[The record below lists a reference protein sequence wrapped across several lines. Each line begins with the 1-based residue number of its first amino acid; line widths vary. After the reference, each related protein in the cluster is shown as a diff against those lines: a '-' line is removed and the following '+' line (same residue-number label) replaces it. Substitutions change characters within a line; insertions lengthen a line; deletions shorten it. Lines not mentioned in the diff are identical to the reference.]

1 MSACVPVRDMKDTA
15 TFTALVESE
24 RDVTVTKNGYEAMH
38 CISSDQYRLM
48 QEEIAKA
55 KLLSRMMLAE
65 DEISQ
70 GDYSDYDA
78 VAIECQDYPDAP
90 NHPSFPSTLLR
101 PGERYHRT
109 IIFRFTTK

>member
-15 TFTALVESE
+15 AFTALVETE

-38 CISSDQYRLM
+38 CISSDQYRVM
-48 QEEIAKA
+48 QDEIAKA

-70 GDYSDYDA
+70 GDYSDYD
-78 VAIECQDYPDAP
+78 
-90 NHPSFPSTLLR
+90 SFVTSIRDEYAL
-101 PGERYHRT
+101 
-109 IIFRFTTK
+109 